1 LVLTTGQWFGSRL
14 RTRYG
19 GLWRR
24 ISAHVSTVVSPGLP
38 QPSSYSHPSGGGLI
52 PRFQQFPFLLQ
63 PRLRVARP
71 RQQNDCIS
79 ALRSRMLRT
88 SMRSHLEY
96 DAITSC
102 RLQAPRY
109 QGRM

>member
-1 LVLTTGQWFGSRL
+1 
-14 RTRYG
+14 
-19 GLWRR
+19 
-24 ISAHVSTVVSPGLP
+24 
-38 QPSSYSHPSGGGLI
+38 
-52 PRFQQFPFLLQ
+52 LLQ

-88 SMRSHLEY
+88 SMRSHLEC
-96 DAITSC
+96 DAISSC